1 MAEKKIIQPEKIII
15 REFRLIKG
23 LIDSPFDFRI
33 SNIKSFDF
41 DVDFNTGFNLEENLI
56 KADFNIQVS
65 TVSKEATQEAI
76 CTYHF
81 VFIFYVEDLKEHA
94 QLTPDGT
101 IDWNPFLA
109 NAIASI
115 SYSTSRGILMSRF
128 QGTVMKDFILPV
140 ADPNALLVNKISQQA
155 TFHNG

>member
-1 MAEKKIIQPEKIII
+1 MAERKKIEPEKIII

-23 LIDSPFDFRI
+23 LIDSPFEFRI
-33 SNIKSFDF
+33 SAIKSFDF
-41 DVDFNTGFNLEENLI
+41 NVDFNTGFNLQDSLI
-56 KADFNIQVS
+56 KADFNIQIS
-65 TVSKEATQEAI
+65 TISGQATEEAK

-81 VFIFYVEDLKEHA
+81 VFIYHLDGLNEHA
-94 QLTPDGT
+94 QLTPEGT

-115 SYSTSRGILMSRF
+115 TYSTSRGILMSRF

-140 ADPNALLVNKISQQA
+140 IDPNALLTNKVSQQM
-155 TFHNG
+155 TFSRD

>member
-1 MAEKKIIQPEKIII
+1 MAEKKRIEPEKIVI

-23 LIDSPFDFRI
+23 LVDSPFNFRI
-33 SNIKSFDF
+33 SAIKSFDF
-41 DVDFNTGFNLEENLI
+41 NVDFNTGFNLEENLI

-65 TVSKEATQEAI
+65 TISEAATEEAN

-81 VFIFYVEDLKEHA
+81 VFIYYVDGLSEHA
-94 QLTPDGT
+94 QLTPEG
-101 IDWNPFLA
+101 IVDWNPFLA

-115 SYSTSRGILMSRF
+115 TYSTSRGILMSRF

-140 ADPNALLVNKISQQA
+140 IDPNALLTNKVSQQT
-155 TFHNG
+155 TFNHN